1 MSDQRVE
8 QSASDVLAAEA
19 FGVPA
24 PDPAFRSRAAP
35 ATDVLAAEQF
45 GVPAPDPAFRSR
57 AMPATDVLAAEEFG
71 VPAPDPG
78 LHHEHLV
85 LPEDLVGNE
94 ARDVLVAEEF
104 AMPAPDEARVR
115 PRTVAQRSL
124 PIARLVAI
132 NLPPLLG
139 AVWLFWRLRRQK
151 SAS

>member
-1 MSDQRVE
+1 MSSQRIGEPV
-8 QSASDVLAAEA
+8 SDVLAAEA

-24 PDPAFRSRAAP
+24 PDPAFRLQVEP
-35 ATDVLAAEQF
+35 
-45 GVPAPDPAFRSR
+45 P
-57 AMPATDVLAAEEFG
+57 TDVLAAEEFG

-78 LHHEHLV
+78 LRPEALL

-94 ARDVLVAEEF
+94 PRDVLVAEEF

-115 PRTVAQRSL
+115 PPAIVRQGL

-139 AVWLFWRLRRQK
+139 AAWLFRRLHRRK
-151 SAS
+151 SGS